1 MSISQALSNA
11 ASGLSAVGR
20 TTGVVSSNLANS
32 LTPGYSRQEVVL
44 SNIAGTAGTGVRV
57 TAVLRDVDP
66 ALTLQ
71 RLKAQSE
78 AAGTGVEAAFLK
90 ALEDSLGTSDSGD
103 SLSARVARL
112 AATLD
117 TASSL
122 PSSESRLAD
131 VLTAAKAL
139 AEKIN
144 GIGRAA
150 QEARAVADQ
159 KLAAD
164 VGMVNANLSRIDEL
178 NRAVVAGAAR
188 GSEINTLLDE
198 RQRLVDSIADAL
210 PVRQTL
216 QDDGRISLHLS
227 DGTTLL
233 EGTRVAQLAFSPAG
247 DMTAGTTIEN
257 GLLSGVTLDGKPLS
271 LGAGGRISEGRMAA
285 QLTVRDQLA
294 PAFQKEVD
302 AFAGDL
308 IARFDSAAKTL
319 AADGVGFFRDASA
332 TGGAGLAG
340 RLAISADYDPDQ
352 GGALWRIRNG
362 AGTTTERP
370 GDAGGLIA
378 LSTALEKDKPLTDS
392 AATLLSSVATR
403 RLSVEM
409 EASFR
414 TARSDQLRSAEAAR
428 GVNSDEE
435 VQKLLLMEQAFA
447 ANARVLQAADEMM
460 KTLLGIR

>member
-11 ASGLSAVGR
+11 ASGLSVVGR
-20 TTGVVSSNLANS
+20 TTSVVSANLANS
-32 LTPGYSRQEVVL
+32 LTPGYSRQEVVV
-44 SNIAGTAGTGVRV
+44 SNIAGNAGTGVRV

-90 ALEDSLGTSDSGD
+90 ALEDSIGTSDSGD
-103 SLSARVARL
+103 SLSARLARL
-112 AATLD
+112 GASLTM
-117 TASSL
+117 ASSV

-131 VLTAAKAL
+131 VLSAAKAL

-144 GIGRAA
+144 GIGQAA
-150 QEARAVADQ
+150 QEARATADQ

-188 GSEINTLLDE
+188 GSDINTLLDE
-198 RQRLVDSIADAL
+198 RQRLVDGIADAL

-233 EGTRVAQLAFSPAG
+233 EGSRVAKLGFSSAG
-247 DMTAGTTIEN
+247 DVTPATTVEN

-271 LGAGGRISEGRMAA
+271 LGAGGRVGEGRIAA
-285 QLTVRDQLA
+285 QLTIRDQLA
-294 PAFQKEVD
+294 PALQSEAD
-302 AFAGDL
+302 ALAGDL
-308 IARFDSAAKTL
+308 IARFDAAAKTL
-319 AADGVGFFRDASA
+319 APDGEGLFRDASG

-340 RLAISADYDPDQ
+340 RLVIAADYDPDQ

-378 LSTALEKDKPLTDS
+378 LSTAMEKEKPLTES
-392 AATLLSSVATR
+392 AAALLSGVATR

-409 EASFR
+409 EASFSR
-414 TARSDQLRSAEAAR
+414 HSPSGLPLDFKIA
-428 GVNSDEE
+428 
-435 VQKLLLMEQAFA
+435 
-447 ANARVLQAADEMM
+447 
-460 KTLLGIR
+460 